1 MVELPK
7 IRLELDVPA
16 KQLVSMYVTD
26 NRQIEEQ
33 VKKGIEN
40 ALDKLCKDD
49 NLANLVEQE
58 VYSTLRLSFSS
69 WEVRRFVREAFDDR
83 LTKFLE
89 TKAKEFAAKIIKDD
103 EL

>member
-1 MVELPK
+1 MIELPK

-16 KQLVSMYVTD
+16 KKLISMYVTE

-40 ALDKLCKDD
+40 ALDKLCKDN
-49 NLANLVEQE
+49 NLASLVEEE
-58 VYSTLRLSFSS
+58 VYNSLRASFSN
-69 WEVRRFVREAFDDR
+69 WNVHQFIRNAFDER

-89 TKAKEFAAKIIKDD
+89 MKTKEFADKVIK
-103 EL
+103 EN